1 MTDHT
6 RHPLDAE
13 ERALR
18 AQLPRLHGRGEPG
31 PLLDASILSA
41 ARAAATKAPP
51 RPRRRSWIMPL
62 SVAATVTVAVGLAW
76 RLQPP
81 DAAPAFEQAASE
93 YAASEQ
99 AASEQAAV
107 EYVRPDVASSVAA
120 EPAAA
125 PQAADAAARISRI
138 EAAPAAPEL
147 VAPASAPV
155 QRKARTHVVLPSEQE
170 LVTQAAPMSAPAAPA
185 PPAPPP
191 PAPSV
196 PRIATDSVASEAAMV
211 ADAPAPTSAPKPVA
225 SAAPP
230 TSQIAARASA
240 QQQAQAIAAEKDAAA
255 RMARS
260 KQAASQAARAAA
272 ADVQAF
278 EMADDEAPPVSM
290 DMPAA
295 REAWLRR
302 IIELLDQGE
311 TQNARESLAE
321 FRRRYPNATLPPRL
335 DALEKAKPAAE
346 TD

>member
-1 MTDHT
+1 
-6 RHPLDAE
+6 
-13 ERALR
+13 
-18 AQLPRLHGRGEPG
+18 
-31 PLLDASILSA
+31 
-41 ARAAATKAPP
+41 
-51 RPRRRSWIMPL
+51 
-62 SVAATVTVAVGLAW
+62 
-76 RLQPP
+76 
-81 DAAPAFEQAASE
+81 
-93 YAASEQ
+93 
-99 AASEQAAV
+99 
-107 EYVRPDVASSVAA
+107 
-120 EPAAA
+120 
-125 PQAADAAARISRI
+125 
-138 EAAPAAPEL
+138 
-147 VAPASAPV
+147 
-155 QRKARTHVVLPSEQE
+155 
-170 LVTQAAPMSAPAAPA
+170 
-185 PPAPPP
+185 
-191 PAPSV
+191 
-196 PRIATDSVASEAAMV
+196 MV

-230 TSQIAARASA
+230 TSQMTARPSA

-255 RMARS
+255 RIARS